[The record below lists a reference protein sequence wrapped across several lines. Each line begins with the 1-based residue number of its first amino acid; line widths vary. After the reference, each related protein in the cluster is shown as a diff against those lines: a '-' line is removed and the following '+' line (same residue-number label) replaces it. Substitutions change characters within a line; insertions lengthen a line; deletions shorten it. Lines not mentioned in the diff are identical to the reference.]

1 MTITFINNWKK
12 PTGWKIP
19 RARTTLTVKSLMQSR
34 AQLAQMFINALESRN
49 LSASRD
55 RRDKGKW
62 LRVPL
67 PGGGVFPMPCEGAE
81 FLVEELVGFT
91 NRVEMAEQSPAGRK
105 YGLDFDGFD
114 FTAEAVPAKDRKAIP
129 VYRKLWAGSLEE
141 FEDFLKRFD
150 AARS

>member
-1 MTITFINNWKK
+1 MSITITFMNNWKK
-12 PTGWKIP
+12 PAEWKN
-19 RARTTLTVKSLMQSR
+19 ARQVRSR
-34 AQLAQMFINALESRN
+34 SQHAQMFINALESRN

-55 RRDKGKW
+55 RRDKGRW
-62 LRVPL
+62 VRVPL
-67 PGGGVFPMPCEGAE
+67 PGGGVFPMPCREAE

-114 FTAEAVPAKDRKAIP
+114 FVAEAVPAKDRKAIP
-129 VYRKLWAGSLEE
+129 VYRKLWTGPLAE
-141 FEDFLKRFD
+141 FADFLKRFD